1 MRHDDNLTLP
11 EPARALWLAT
21 REPIRRALAQLDP
34 NREWR
39 LGGGTILAARW
50 GHRLSFDIDIQ
61 IDEHTPLGK
70 LEKEGFRWLQQET
83 AKLGGTPIY
92 QPELNFYTL
101 RFGNEREQREVQIW
115 SHKLPLADGHRVQK
129 VEGNDES
136 VLSTA
141 QILRG
146 KLERSSRKL
155 GRDVYDLAHAAG
167 ADAKSLEIAVNTLP
181 RSTVAN
187 MSLDWVVG
195 YGRIG
200 NDAHAQIRGAPGLGI
215 RECYE
220 LGKRGAQSLLHA
232 RYAAVRLGVENE
244 RIVIDTVTEG
254 GNSRRLTLTADQA
267 KEQFAATG
275 LNQHLRD
282 KEPGPQEL
290 LDYAIE
296 LTRKKTGDIL
306 VFEEKN
312 GEPTRWR
319 TATRG
324 FCMAPISQER
334 PRRLVPE
341 TGKWIRDRSNW
352 WRR

>member
-11 EPARALWLAT
+11 EPARSLWLAT

-39 LGGGTILAARW
+39 IGGGTILAARW

-61 IDEHTPLGK
+61 IDEHTPLEQ
-70 LEKEGFRWLQQET
+70 LEKEGFRWLQQE
-83 AKLGGTPIY
+83 AAQLGGTPIY

-101 RFGNEREQREVQIW
+101 RFGSKREQTEVQIW
-115 SHKLPLADGHRVQK
+115 SHKMPLAEGQRVQR
-129 VEGNDES
+129 VEGNDEA

-146 KLERSSRKL
+146 KLERSYRKL
-155 GRDVYDLAHAAG
+155 GRDVYDLAHAAA
-167 ADAKSLEIAVNTLP
+167 ADAKSLETAVNTLP
-181 RSTVAN
+181 RSTVENIA
-187 MSLDWVVG
+187 LDWIVG

-200 NDAHAQIRGAPGLGI
+200 NDAHAQIRGAAGLGI

-220 LGKRGAQSLLHA
+220 LGKRSARSLLHA
-232 RYAAVRLGVENE
+232 RYAALRLGVEDD

-254 GNSRRLTLTADQA
+254 GSSRRTTLTANQPR
-267 KEQFAATG
+267 EQFAAAG
-275 LNQHLRD
+275 LNEHLRG
-282 KEPGPQEL
+282 KGPGPRKL
-290 LDYAIE
+290 LEYAIE
-296 LTRKKTGDIL
+296 LTRKKARDVL
-306 VFEEKN
+306 VYEEKN

-324 FCMAPISQER
+324 FCMGPISQER
-334 PRRLVPE
+334 PRRLTSE
-341 TGKWIRDRSNW
+341 TTEWKRGRSNW